1 MDSHW
6 QVFSVGKNECL
17 TQPMK
22 VQLSRKLKVCSEFCA
37 PFLKYMSNFEYFEK
51 KDETH
56 SWFFHQIIDP
66 QKTWALKSLKSPAS
80 EPLWS
85 VNMLKSRKRG
95 WNLHGRSFLSIWK
108 NFSLKNSAWVVS
120 EIFRLFDKIW
130 ALEDKYPLSVKVSVY
145 GNQLKCNFL

>member
-1 MDSHW
+1 MDSQW

-66 QKTWALKSLKSPAS
+66 QKTWALKSLKSLAS

-85 VNMLKSRKRG
+85 VNMLKSRKHG

-120 EIFRLFDKIW
+120 EILRTVLIR
-130 ALEDKYPLSVKVSVY
+130 Y
-145 GNQLKCNFL
+145 GLPVTSIFSQ